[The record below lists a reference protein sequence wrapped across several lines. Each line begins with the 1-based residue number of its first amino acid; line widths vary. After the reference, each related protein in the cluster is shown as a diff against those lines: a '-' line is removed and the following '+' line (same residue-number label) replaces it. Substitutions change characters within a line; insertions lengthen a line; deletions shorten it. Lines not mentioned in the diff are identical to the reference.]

1 MADIQVSVFLIPKE
15 WSSLPDVTFDE
26 ADMEKDQGYPRI
38 LDKINKVVQE
48 ATMRKKSRCD
58 VSIEAE
64 RQKITALTKLLQKKG
79 YKVFVQG
86 VLNL

>member
-1 MADIQVSVFLIPKE
+1 MPDIAVSVFLIPKE
-15 WSSLPDVTFDE
+15 WSSPNITFDE
-26 ADMEKDQGYPRI
+26 SDMEKDSGYPRI
-38 LDKINKVVQE
+38 LDKINKAAQD
-48 ATMRKKSRCD
+48 AANRKRSRCD
-58 VSIEAE
+58 VSVEVE

>member
-1 MADIQVSVFLIPKE
+1 MAGVQVSVFLIPKE
-15 WSSLPDVTFDE
+15 WSSLPNVIFDE
-26 ADMEKDQGYPRI
+26 SDMEKDSGYPRI
-38 LDKINKVVQE
+38 LDKIDKAVQE
-48 ATMRKKSRCD
+48 ATMRKKSKCD
-58 VSIEAE
+58 VSIEIE

>member
-26 ADMEKDQGYPRI
+26 ADMVKDQEYPRI

-48 ATMRKKSRCD
+48 AAMRKKSRCD